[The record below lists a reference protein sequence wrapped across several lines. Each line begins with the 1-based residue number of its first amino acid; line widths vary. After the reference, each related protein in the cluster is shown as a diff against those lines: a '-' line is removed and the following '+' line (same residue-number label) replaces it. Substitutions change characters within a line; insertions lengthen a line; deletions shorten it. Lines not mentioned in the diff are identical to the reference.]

1 MVQGISYI
9 SPISAR
15 FFTFRMMRYLPYR
28 FPTKHMRLFL
38 FAFAGG
44 MGVLFSFLFGAGFGK
59 FEEFHKGWWVK
70 KKTEKRPP

>member
-1 MVQGISYI
+1 
-9 SPISAR
+9 
-15 FFTFRMMRYLPYR
+15 
-28 FPTKHMRLFL
+28 MRLFL

-44 MGVLFSFLFGAGFGK
+44 MGVLFSFLFGAGFEK